1 MPNLKFNPAT
11 DIPDLSG
18 KIILVTG
25 GTGGIGKEAVLAF
38 AKHNPRRVYFSGRN
52 ATQAAQITAAIKS
65 TAPSVEAVFLEC
77 DLTSLASVEKAAKLV
92 ISQSDRLD
100 ILICNA
106 GVMNV
111 PPALTPE
118 GYEVH
123 FAVNHIAHALLIKL
137 LLPTLLRTAETPNSD
152 VRIVSLTSQAF
163 SMHPGGGIVFKDL
176 RTTQGSGLMKSL
188 RYGQSKL
195 ANILYA
201 AELARRYGSTITAV
215 SVHPGVVRTDLLS
228 AQSALTRGL
237 SWITHPFSMLTPEE
251 GAFNELW
258 AATADRTKIVN
269 GEYYEPVGIPG
280 GHMRKSR
287 DKTLAKQLWEWTE
300 KELDGYQ
307 I

>member
-1 MPNLKFNPAT
+1 
-11 DIPDLSG
+11 
-18 KIILVTG
+18 
-25 GTGGIGKEAVLAF
+25 
-38 AKHNPRRVYFSGRN
+38 
-52 ATQAAQITAAIKS
+52 
-65 TAPSVEAVFLEC
+65 
-77 DLTSLASVEKAAKLV
+77 
-92 ISQSDRLD
+92 
-100 ILICNA
+100 
-106 GVMNV
+106 MNV

-215 SVHPGVVRTDLLS
+215 CISPASDWNI
-228 AQSALTRGL
+228 LTRAIGVC
-237 SWITHPFSMLTPEE
+237 SPWCRPDRSTQ
-251 GAFNELW
+251 
-258 AATADRTKIVN
+258 RTKRFDAGVIVDN
-269 GEYYEPVGIPG
+269 PSFLDADARGGCFQRTVGCYC
-280 GHMRKSR
+280 RQDEDCKRRVLRARRNSR
-287 DKTLAKQLWEWTE
+287 GTYAQVARQDAGQAVVGV
-300 KELDGYQ
+300 D
-307 I
+307 